1 MSNSASPGIPIID
14 VSPLVTG
21 SGDQNATA
29 TEIRKACT
37 TQGFFYVVRHGVS
50 EALQERLEALSH
62 RFFALDE
69 KTKLTIRM
77 ELGGKAWRGYFP
89 LGDELTS
96 GEPDLKEGLY
106 FGAELGP
113 DDPRVQAGVPLHGS
127 NLFPEAL
134 PELGDT
140 VLEYMAAMTNLGHAL
155 MCGIARSLG
164 LAPEYFHDRYMADPL
179 TLFRIFH
186 YPHVEPDPDAEK
198 PWGVGEHTDYGVLTI
213 LKQDDAGG
221 LEVRSESRWIDAPPV
236 ANAFV
241 CNIGDMLDRLTR
253 GYYRST
259 PHRVRNTSGRS
270 RLSFPFFFDP
280 NFDAAIE
287 PIGLN
292 EALIAP
298 DDRAER
304 WDQASVHEAQGT
316 YGDYVLSKVS
326 KVFPD
331 LLRSEVDYS
340 SRSATKGSTRVARAA
355 GTRLAPIATSASSP
369 ATSE

>member
-1 MSNSASPGIPIID
+1 MSSTSRIPIID
-14 VSPLVTG
+14 VSPLVTR
-21 SGDQNATA
+21 SDDQDATA
-29 TEIRKACT
+29 TAIRKACT
-37 TQGFFYVVRHGVS
+37 TQRFFYVVGHGVS

-96 GEPDLKEGLY
+96 GKPDLKEGLY

-113 DDPRVQAGVPLHGS
+113 EDPRVRASVPLHGS

-140 VLEYMAAMTNLGHAL
+140 VPEYMAAMTNLGHAL
-155 MCGIARSLG
+155 MRGIALSLR
-164 LAPEYFHDRYMADPL
+164 LAAEYFHDRYTAEPL

-186 YPHVEPDPDAEK
+186 YPYVEPDPDAEEQ
-198 PWGVGEHTDYGVLTI
+198 WGVGEHTDYDVLTI

-221 LEVRSESRWIDAPPV
+221 LEVRSASRWIDAPPV
-236 ANAFV
+236 PNSFV
-241 CNIGDMLDRLTR
+241 CNIGDMLDRMTR
-253 GYYRST
+253 GYYRSN

-280 NFDAAIE
+280 NFEATIE
-287 PIGLN
+287 PIGLK
-292 EALIAP
+292 EAPIAP
-298 DDRAER
+298 DNRDQR
-304 WDQASVHEAQGT
+304 WDHASVHEVQGT

-326 KVFPD
+326 KVFPH
-331 LLRSEVDYS
+331 LRRSEMDCPPQS
-340 SRSATKGSTRVARAA
+340 
-355 GTRLAPIATSASSP
+355 
-369 ATSE
+369 